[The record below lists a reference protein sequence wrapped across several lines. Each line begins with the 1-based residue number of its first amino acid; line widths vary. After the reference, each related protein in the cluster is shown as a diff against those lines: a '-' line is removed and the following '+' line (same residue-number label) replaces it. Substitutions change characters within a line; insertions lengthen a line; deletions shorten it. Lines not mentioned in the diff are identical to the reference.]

1 MLLDNA
7 TLDPQEVKKR
17 SEKII
22 LNAGGEILSWLP
34 TLDIPKPRS
43 QNEIINRALVLN
55 AIYQLH
61 LKAPKYYIA
70 DWIEEHFLISSITP
84 QETIILSSPNELTE
98 EEHYKLF
105 WSLES
110 LWAIAWATSLIPEL
124 PFNQLL
130 GNLAAISPN
139 LQLNEGADKYATN
152 MQLRSTETIYEML
165 DLYYRLHWW
174 VHTSKNMNKPT
185 GDIQLEV
192 ITARRKALEWILDNT
207 AEWDRVDLSI

>member
-1 MLLDNA
+1 MLVNQVI
-7 TLDPQEVKKR
+7 LDPQKVKKR

-22 LNAGGEILSWLP
+22 LNAGGEILDWLP

-55 AIYQLH
+55 AMYQLH
-61 LKAPKYYIA
+61 LKAPKNYIA
-70 DWIEEHFLISSITP
+70 EWIEEHFLITSITP

-98 EEHYKLF
+98 EEHEQLF

-110 LWAIAWATSLIPEL
+110 LWAIAWATGLIPEL
-124 PFNQLL
+124 PFNQFL
-130 GNLAAISPN
+130 GNLAVISPN
-139 LQLNEGADKYATN
+139 MQLNEGVEKYAKN

-174 VHTSKNMNKPT
+174 THTFKNMNKPT
-185 GDIQLEV
+185 GDIHLDV
-192 ITARRKALEWILDNT
+192 IIARRKALEWILDET
-207 AEWDRVDLSI
+207 TEWDRVDLAV